1 MRHRVYG
8 KHFGRNIDER
18 KSLFKGLVH
27 SLIISG
33 TILTSE
39 TNAKAVKGL
48 IDKVINLAK
57 NKKAENRFQSFL
69 TDKTLQERLIGE
81 IIPKLGTRTSGYTRT
96 VRIGPRLGDQTTMV
110 KMSLIGTE
118 DLKPFDKM
126 SSVKRPESSKKEV
139 KKDTVELKQKISKP
153 VKKTRITKN
162 AKKGVIKS

>member
-39 TNAKAVKGL
+39 TKAKAVKGL

-57 NKKAENRFQSFL
+57 NK
-69 TDKTLQERLIGE
+69 
-81 IIPKLGTRTSGYTRT
+81 
-96 VRIGPRLGDQTTMV
+96 QT
-110 KMSLIGTE
+110 G
-118 DLKPFDKM
+118 
-126 SSVKRPESSKKEV
+126 
-139 KKDTVELKQKISKP
+139 
-153 VKKTRITKN
+153 
-162 AKKGVIKS
+162 